1 MSGSLPS
8 TLPAA
13 SQPRSATPAVDV
25 SLSAI
30 LECIR
35 RHLRRVRSTRPSGG
49 GIGRWNARDH
59 DITKVAPAFWAIPV
73 LEKTP
78 WAAFV
83 DTAQRKNK
91 IWLRS
96 AEILQWGR
104 GEDSMSALHMSQ
116 RTLIYHEISFGQRL
130 ANEAKRAR
138 EVAITLPDG
147 KKRDALFEKARLA
160 DLAARINGWLGP
172 PN

>member
-1 MSGSLPS
+1 MAISANMSGPLPS

-83 DTAQRKNK
+83 DTTQRKNQ

-96 AEILQWGR
+96 AEILQWGW
-104 GEDSMSALHMSQ
+104 EKIHV
-116 RTLIYHEISFGQRL
+116 SF
-130 ANEAKRAR
+130 AY
-138 EVAITLPDG
+138 VAAYPH
-147 KKRDALFEKARLA
+147 
-160 DLAARINGWLGP
+160 P
-172 PN
+172 P